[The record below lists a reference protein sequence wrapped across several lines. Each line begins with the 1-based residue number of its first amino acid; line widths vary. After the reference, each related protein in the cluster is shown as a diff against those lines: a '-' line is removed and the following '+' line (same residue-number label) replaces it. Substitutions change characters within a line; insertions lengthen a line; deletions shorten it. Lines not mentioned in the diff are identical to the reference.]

1 MNVDASLKLWE
12 FEYEFVE
19 TTKINLSCSD
29 KFRKEIFN
37 YFRPL
42 KDFEKTK
49 AMGADPAT
57 YQYVVQETKKNA
69 NLHITVKAGKIK

>member
-1 MNVDASLKLWE
+1 M
-12 FEYEFVE
+12 
-19 TTKINLSCSD
+19 
-29 KFRKEIFN
+29 
-37 YFRPL
+37 

-69 NLHITVKAGKIK
+69 NLLITVKAGKIK